1 MKILKSIDNKFKN
14 LAPFKNMPKL
24 EELYASNNMIATL
37 TGGEG
42 LVSLKK
48 LHLRHNK
55 IDKIEEEGVPE
66 FPSL

>member
-1 MKILKSIDNKFKN
+1 M
-14 LAPFKNMPKL
+14 APFKNMPKL
-24 EELYASNNMIATL
+24 EELYASNNMISTL
-37 TGGEG
+37 IGGEG
-42 LVSLKK
+42 LVSLKI